1 MLLSALKILIF
12 FAIVLA
18 VTLGAMQLSEGND
31 GLVLVFGGTEYVL
44 GPVHALIALVIAILL
59 GWLVVRVVGLVLAF
73 VRFLL
78 GDETAIN
85 RYFAR
90 SRERKGYEA
99 LSEGMLAVASGEGR
113 LAQDKAARAARFLD
127 KPHVTDL
134 LAAQAAEVAGDRA
147 KAGEVYRRL
156 LSDDRTRFVGI
167 RGLLRQK
174 LDEGDTATALKLAEK
189 AYALKPKSAE
199 LQDTLL
205 ELQTRQ
211 GDWKGA
217 RAVLKD
223 KRKQGHLPQDV
234 HIRRDAVLA
243 LKEASEVLAE
253 GNSISAREAAISASR
268 ASPDLIPAAVL
279 AARSYIAQN
288 DARNASRVLQKTWSV
303 RPHPSIA
310 ATYAEIV
317 PDEKPAARLRRFE
330 DLMRQNPDHEE
341 TRLLRAELLLTAED
355 FPGARRALGNL
366 AEKHPTVRSL
376 SILAAIERGEGA
388 DDAVV
393 RGILARALVASR
405 GPQWVCDKCHNVMA
419 EWAPVCDS
427 CGGFDTLT
435 WREPETPAWSAA
447 AGNGVEMLPLLVGSR
462 PAGDGA
468 DAAVPVPVSQVE
480 VKASVTGPATGPVTA
495 PTPGIVGDEPDPPAP
510 AAPPPRAQAPADLP
524 DVAPGMVPR
533 ESDYR
538 DSGSVADR
546 DTGNGTEPAMTV
558 TDPEPEPAPVAR
570 PVPARANG
578 PRITDESEVLP
589 VRPDVEP
596 PEGAGLDT
604 AKKR

>member
-18 VTLGAMQLSEGND
+18 ITLGAIQVSENGQGLSM
-31 GLVLVFGGTEYVL
+31 VYGGTEYTL
-44 GPVHALIALVIAILL
+44 GPVQVLVGALVVVLL
-59 GWLVVRVVGLVLAF
+59 GWLVVKLLGLLLAF

-78 GDETAIN
+78 GDETAIT
-85 RYFAR
+85 RHFAR
-90 SRERKGYEA
+90 SRERKGYDA

-113 LAQDKAARAARFLD
+113 LAQDKAAKAAKLLD
-127 KPHVTDL
+127 QPHVTNL
-134 LAAQAAEVAGDRA
+134 LAAQAAEVAGDNA
-147 KAGEVYRRL
+147 KAGEIYRRL
-156 LSDDRTRFVGI
+156 LGDQRTRFVGV
-167 RGLLRQK
+167 RGLMRQK
-174 LDEGDTATALKLAEK
+174 LAEGDTATALKLAEK
-189 AYALKPKSAE
+189 AYALKPKHAE
-199 LQDTLL
+199 VQDTLL
-205 ELQTRQ
+205 QLQTRQ

-223 KRKQGHLPQDV
+223 KRQQGQLPKDV
-234 HIRRDAVLA
+234 HLRRDAVLA

-253 GNSISAREAAISASR
+253 GSSISAREAAISANR

-303 RPHPSIA
+303 RPHPSVA

-330 DLMRQNPDHEE
+330 DLTRQNPDHEE
-341 TRLLRAELLLTAED
+341 TRLLRAELLLAAED
-355 FPGARRALGNL
+355 FPAARRALGDL
-366 AEKHPTVRSL
+366 SSKHPTVRSL
-376 SILAAIERGEGA
+376 SILAAVERGEGA

-419 EWAPVCDS
+419 EWSPVCDS

-435 WREPETPAWSAA
+435 WREPEGAAWTAPSAGGA
-447 AGNGVEMLPLLVGSR
+447 EMLPLLVGGS
-462 PAGDGA
+462 
-468 DAAVPVPVSQVE
+468 S
-480 VKASVTGPATGPVTA
+480 A
-495 PTPGIVGDEPDPPAP
+495 PEAPAP
-510 AAPPPRAQAPADLP
+510 VVAPQAGAAPGMVTPAPEAAPEVPEPARPEVAD
-524 DVAPGMVPR
+524 VSPGMVPR

-538 DSGSVADR
+538 RGHLA
-546 DTGNGTEPAMTV
+546 GAEPAMTV
-558 TDPEPEPAPVAR
+558 TDPEPVLPD
-570 PVPARANG
+570 VPAEPHKPAIARQG
-578 PRITDESEVLP
+578 DILP

-596 PEGAGLDT
+596 PEET
-604 AKKR
+604 AATVGGKKL

>member
-18 VTLGAMQLSEGND
+18 VTLGAMQLSENGD
-31 GLVLVFGGTEYVL
+31 GLTLVYGGMEYVL
-44 GPVHALIALVIAILL
+44 GPVQTMIAATVAVLL
-59 GWLVVRVVGLVLAF
+59 GWLAVRLLMLALAC
-73 VRFLL
+73 VRFLM

-90 SRERKGYEA
+90 SRERKGYAA

-113 LAQDKAARAARFLD
+113 LAQDKAARAAKLLD
-127 KPHVTDL
+127 NAQATEL
-134 LAAQAAEVAGDRA
+134 LAAQAAEVAGDTG
-147 KAGEVYRRL
+147 KAAEVYRRL

-174 LDEGDTATALKLAEK
+174 LAEGDTATALKLAEK
-189 AYALKPKSAE
+189 AYALKPRHAE

-205 ELQTRQ
+205 ELQTKQ

-223 KRKQGHLPQDV
+223 KRKQGQLPQDV

-355 FPGARRALGNL
+355 FPGARRALGDL
-366 AEKHPTVRSL
+366 PEKHPTVRTL

-419 EWAPVCDS
+419 EWSPVCDS

-435 WREPETPAWSAA
+435 WREPQTPVWGTVP
-447 AGNGVEMLPLLVGSR
+447 GNGVEMLPLLVGAPAAASTANGASAAEVVTPAASTSR
-462 PAGDGA
+462 R
-468 DAAVPVPVSQVE
+468 AAQ
-480 VKASVTGPATGPVTA
+480 
-495 PTPGIVGDEPDPPAP
+495 PGMIGDEPDEPVAAASKP
-510 AAPPPRAQAPADLP
+510 AAKAPEASDLH
-524 DVAPGMVPR
+524 VAPGMVPR
-533 ESDYR
+533 ESDY
-538 DSGSVADR
+538 D
-546 DTGNGTEPAMTV
+546 GTAAQNEPAMTV
-558 TDPEPEPAPVAR
+558 TDPEPILVPEPAPAR
-570 PVPARANG
+570 SEPAHKPQIAVQG
-578 PRITDESEVLP
+578 DILP

-596 PEGAGLDT
+596 LDDLPMG
-604 AKKR
+604 KKR

>member
-18 VTLGAMQLSEGND
+18 VTLGAMQLSETGD
-31 GLVLVFGGTEYVL
+31 GLTLVYGGTEYVL
-44 GPVHALIALVIAILL
+44 GPVQTMIAVTVAILL
-59 GWLVVRVVGLVLAF
+59 GWLAVRLLGLMLAF
-73 VRFLL
+73 VRFLM
-78 GDETAIN
+78 GDETAIT
-85 RYFAR
+85 RYFDR
-90 SRERKGYEA
+90 SRERKGYAA

-113 LAQDKAARAARFLD
+113 LAQDKAARAAKLLD
-127 KPHVTDL
+127 NAQVTEL
-134 LAAQAAEVAGDRA
+134 LAAQAAEVAGDKA

-156 LSDDRTRFVGI
+156 LGDERTRFVGV

-189 AYALKPKSAE
+189 AYALKPRHAE
-199 LQDTLL
+199 VQDTLL

-223 KRKQGHLPQDV
+223 KRKQGQLPQDV

-243 LKEASEVLAE
+243 LKEASEVLAA

-341 TRLLRAELLLTAED
+341 TRLLRTELLLTAED
-355 FPGARRALGNL
+355 FPGARRALGDL

-376 SILAAIERGEGA
+376 SLLAAIERGEGA

-393 RGILARALVASR
+393 RGVLARALVASR

-419 EWAPVCDS
+419 DWSPVCDS

-435 WREPETPAWSAA
+435 WREPQTPVWGTVP
-447 AGNGVEMLPLLVGSR
+447 GNGVEMLPLLVGAPSAPVPARRDAAADAEVVTPAPAAAR
-462 PAGDGA
+462 PA
-468 DAAVPVPVSQVE
+468 PQ
-480 VKASVTGPATGPVTA
+480 
-495 PTPGIVGDEPDPPAP
+495 PGMIGDEPDDDQPAP
-510 AAPPPRAQAPADLP
+510 AAPEAKAPEP
-524 DVAPGMVPR
+524 HQPHVTPGMVPR
-533 ESDYR
+533 ESDY
-538 DSGSVADR
+538 DSA
-546 DTGNGTEPAMTV
+546 TEPAMTV
-558 TDPEPEPAPVAR
+558 TDPEPEPVVPPAAPPPSHR
-570 PVPARANG
+570 PHIATQG
-578 PRITDESEVLP
+578 DILP

-596 PEGAGLDT
+596 LDELPAA
-604 AKKR
+604 AKGR